1 MSSYKTN
8 SNKMYSVEHIQ
19 TILGIGKEAAYEL
32 MKSGQFKIIKC
43 RNDLKITKKSFDEWF
58 ETVS

>member
-1 MSSYKTN
+1 
-8 SNKMYSVEHIQ
+8 MYSVEHIQ

-58 ETVS
+58 EAVS